1 MKRRL
6 AILGATAAVLTVGSV
21 SFAQQPQPATQGTVV
36 VRQRVMQGP
45 DGPPAPPGDVMFMAT
60 EMISGKT
67 VKGAPYSA
75 QAVTETVQ
83 TLGDGN
89 RIVNKMTSQLY
100 RDSEGRTRREQS
112 MKMLGLPGDAADSR
126 QTIFIND
133 PVTGNNYILDSKSHT
148 AHKMMTFK
156 FEQGPP
162 GVEGRRFEFKTTD
175 GGPGVMM
182 RTPDTPMPPPRVP
195 GVPAESG
202 NFTFKIEAETAGGA
216 TYLFRTGGPSE
227 NEVKE
232 QLGRQTIEGVEADGT
247 RTTVT
252 IPVGEIGNERPIEIV
267 SERWY
272 SPELQMVIM
281 TKHNDPRS
289 GETTYRLTNITR
301 TEPAKSLFEVPAD
314 YTVKADGP
322 GAPSVMTLP
331 AKVHKPE

>member
-6 AILGATAAVLTVGSV
+6 TILGATAAVLTVGSV
-21 SFAQQPQPATQGTVV
+21 SYAQQPQPTTQSTVV
-36 VRQRVMQGP
+36 VRQRMQGP
-45 DGPPAPPGDVMFMAT
+45 DGVPPPPGDVMFMAT
-60 EMISGKT
+60 EMISGKV

-89 RIVNKMTSQLY
+89 RIVNKITSQLY

-112 MKMLGLPGDAADSR
+112 IKMLGLPSDSADSR

-133 PVTGNNYILDSKSHT
+133 PVTGNNYILDSKSRT

-156 FEQGPP
+156 FEQGT
-162 GVEGRRFEFKTTD
+162 VEGRRLEFKTAD
-175 GGPGVMM
+175 GGGGVMM
-182 RTPDTPMPPPRVP
+182 RTPDAPPMPAPRVP
-195 GVPAESG
+195 GAPGEAG
-202 NFTFKIEAETAGGA
+202 NFTFKIEADTAGGA
-216 TYLFRTGGPSE
+216 TYLFHTGGPSD

-252 IPVGEIGNERPIEIV
+252 IPAGDIGNEKPIEIV

-281 TKHNDPRS
+281 TKHSDPRS
-289 GETTYRLTNITR
+289 GETTYRLTNINR
-301 TEPAKSLFEVPAD
+301 AEPAKNLFEVPAE
-314 YTVKADGP
+314 YTIKADAP
-322 GAPSVMTLP
+322 GVPPVMTMP
-331 AKVHKPE
+331 ARVKKPE

>member
-21 SFAQQPQPATQGTVV
+21 SFAQQPQPTTQKTVV
-36 VRQRVMQGP
+36 LRQQVLQGP
-45 DGPPAPPGDVMFMAT
+45 EGTPAPAGDVMFMAT
-60 EMISGKT
+60 EMINGKI

-112 MKMLGLPGDAADSR
+112 IKMLGLPGDSADSR
-126 QTIFIND
+126 QSIFIND

-148 AHKMMTFK
+148 AHKMMIFK
-156 FEQGPP
+156 FEQGAP
-162 GVEGRRFEFKTTD
+162 GAEGRRFEFKTGD

-182 RTPDTPMPPPRVP
+182 RTPDTPMPPSRVP
-195 GVPAESG
+195 GVPGESG

-216 TYLFRTGGPSE
+216 TYLFRTGGPAD
-227 NEVKE
+227 NQVKE

-252 IPVGEIGNERPIEIV
+252 IPAGEIGNEKPIEIV

-281 TKHNDPRS
+281 TKHSDPRS
-289 GETTYRLTNITR
+289 GETTYRLTNINR
-301 TEPAKSLFEVPAD
+301 AEPAKAMFEVPAD
-314 YTVKADGP
+314 YTIKADAP
-322 GAPSVMTLP
+322 GVPSVMTMP
-331 AKVHKPE
+331 GRPRKPE